1 MMKQTTV
8 YKMAGGHIDG
18 AAIAKCA
25 DIIKNGGLVVF
36 PTETVYGIAC
46 RGDDENAIKSLFEA
60 KQRPFDKPL
69 LAHLYDIS
77 QADDIAYLSHREKR
91 LIKRHAPGPLTV
103 IAQKKP
109 CVPDIMTSG
118 GDTVGLRFPSDPT
131 GLEFMRQCGVMLA
144 ATSAN
149 ISGEEAGITG
159 EQAAKELFG
168 RVDAIIDTGK
178 TKIGLPSTIV
188 SLKGGAK
195 ILREG
200 AISGQKIMR
209 ELLCDALIIGVC
221 GISGSGKST
230 FCDIVSRH
238 GYTVIDTDAI
248 YHGLIADPH
257 SDCTSAIRARFGD
270 GILSG
275 EVIDRSKLRQ
285 IVFADRDALN
295 DLNAISHR
303 HVINEVEKLI
313 DIHKNEKMIFV
324 DVPLLFESGFD
335 MRCDKTLCVFADR
348 DVCISR
354 IRDRD
359 GISREAAAERLS
371 KQHDRKNECDIA
383 IENNGDAFEL
393 GQKVQKLL
401 KALCDEV
408 RDE

>member
-1 MMKQTTV
+1 MKQTTV
-8 YKMAGGHIDG
+8 YKMADGQIDRE
-18 AAIAKCA
+18 AITKCA
-25 DIIKNGGLVVF
+25 RIIKNGGLVVF

-46 RGDDENAIKSLFEA
+46 RGDDEDAIKSLFEA

-77 QADDIAYLSHREKR
+77 QADEIAYLSHREKR

-118 GDTVGLRFPSDPT
+118 GDTVGLRFPSDPI

-149 ISGEEAGITG
+149 ISGAEAGITG

-168 RVDAIIDTGK
+168 RVDAIIDTGRS
-178 TKIGLPSTIV
+178 KIGLPSTIV

-200 AISGQKIMR
+200 AISGKSIMR

-221 GISGSGKST
+221 GKSGSGKST
-230 FCDIVSRH
+230 FCDIVSKR

-248 YHGLIADPH
+248 YHSLIADGD
-257 SDCTSAIRARFGD
+257 SECTKALCARFGD
-270 GILSG
+270 GILTG
-275 EVIDRSKLRQ
+275 GVIDRSKLRQ
-285 IVFADRDALN
+285 IVFADKDALN
-295 DLNAISHR
+295 DLNAISHEY
-303 HVINEVEKLI
+303 VIKKVEDII
-313 DIHKNEKMIFV
+313 DAHRNEKMIFV
-324 DVPLLFESGFD
+324 DVPLLFECGFN

-354 IRDRD
+354 ICERD
-359 GISREAAAERLS
+359 GISRDAAAERLS

-383 IENNGDAFEL
+383 VENNGDAFEL
-393 GQKVQKLL
+393 GQKAQKILQ
-401 KALCDEV
+401 AIYDEV